1 MLPFSFVD
9 RLRYL
14 VERQF
19 IKGAHYQLLVVAA
32 FIALISLI
40 GGWLAWPSAPEGSN
54 LADSVWWA
62 FLRLTDPGY
71 LGDDE
76 SGSHRRTSP

>member
-40 GGWLAWPSAPEGSN
+40 GGWLAWPSAPEGVGVSN
-54 LADSVWWA
+54 LNV
-62 FLRLTDPGY
+62 R
-71 LGDDE
+71 E
-76 SGSHRRTSP
+76 SKSIKGQFTLEF

>member
-9 RLRYL
+9 RLRYV

-32 FIALISLI
+32 FIALISLV
-40 GGWLAWPSAPEGSN
+40 GGWLVYPAVVRAISPT
-54 LADSVWWA
+54 
-62 FLRLTDPGY
+62 R
-71 LGDDE
+71 
-76 SGSHRRTSP
+76 SGGRFCA

>member
-40 GGWLAWPSAPEGSN
+40 GGWLVWPTGGEAS
-54 LADSVWWA
+54 LA
-62 FLRLTDPGY
+62 
-71 LGDDE
+71 
-76 SGSHRRTSP
+76 